1 MAHALLDGLHDLN
14 GHPVPLLPPGIRV
27 PEPVVFGLA
36 NHNIYE
42 YTRLKSLLPLVYEEF
57 GSRPPEAVRAR
68 ERDGGGPQGLPP
80 PRVSGRRRGGQRLP
94 AHFVEQWLDLG
105 D

>member
-1 MAHALLDGLHDLN
+1 VAHPVLDGLHDPERPP
-14 GHPVPLLPPGIRV
+14 GTVAAPGIRV

-57 GSRPPEAVRAR
+57 GGTYA
-68 ERDGGGPQGLPP
+68 
-80 PRVSGRRRGGQRLP
+80 
-94 AHFVEQWLDLG
+94 
-105 D
+105 